1 MAFEAM
7 KQLMKRLYCDKIDI
21 HTHLIN
27 TPGAAER
34 RMRADEILGFSA
46 CVLLPGA
53 PERAGAEMSLL
64 PQDACEIAKR
74 YPDHFAWLCNL
85 KPDGTG
91 ATRQKLIEYQ
101 KMGAKGV
108 GEFSF
113 RMRFDSPEMEHLF
126 ACLEELQLC
135 FLFHM
140 SPADEDPYYGI
151 LDDPRM
157 PGLEGALRKF
167 PGVKF
172 IGHSQCFWFEMAKT
186 EETDPRIRNSFPREP
201 YTQPGRIP
209 ELMAKYPNLYCD
221 LSANSGQNAM
231 FRNPEYA
238 VEFMNT
244 YADRIFFGTDWIE
257 EGNGA
262 FRFCLDSFLDIQHL
276 DGKLTDEAYQKICF
290 KNARRVFFNG

>member
-1 MAFEAM
+1 MPFEEM
-7 KQLMKRLYCDKIDI
+7 KRLMKRLYCEKIDI

-27 TPGAAER
+27 TPGAVDR
-34 RMRADEILGFSA
+34 RMRADEILGFSG
-46 CVLLPGA
+46 CVLLPAA
-53 PERAGAEMSLL
+53 PERENTGESLR
-64 PQDACEIAKR
+64 PEDAWEISKQ

-85 KPDGTG
+85 KPDGTE
-91 ATRQKLIEYQ
+91 ATRQKLIEYK

-113 RMRFDSPEMEHLF
+113 RMRFDSKEMEHMF
-126 ACLEELQLC
+126 ACLEELQMC

-140 SPADEDPYYGI
+140 SPVDKEPYYGI

-172 IGHSQCFWFEMAKT
+172 IGHSQSFWFEMAKT
-186 EETDPRIRNSFPREP
+186 DETDPVVRNSFPKEH
-201 YTQPGRIP
+201 YSEPGRIP

-231 FRNPEYA
+231 FRNPDYA

-257 EGNGA
+257 EGNGP
-262 FRFCLDSFLDIQHL
+262 FCFCLDSFLDMKHL
-276 DGKLTDEAYQKICF
+276 DGELTDDAYQKICY
-290 KNARRVFFNG
+290 KNAKRIFFDE